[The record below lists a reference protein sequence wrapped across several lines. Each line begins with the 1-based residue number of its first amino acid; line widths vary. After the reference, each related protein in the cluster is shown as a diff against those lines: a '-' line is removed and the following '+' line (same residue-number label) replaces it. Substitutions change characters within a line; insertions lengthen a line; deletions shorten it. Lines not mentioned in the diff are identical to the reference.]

1 MKMFL
6 AIVLAILVGLLVLL
20 SAGHED
26 AMKECERA
34 YSHDVCFDLLNN

>member
-6 AIVLAILVGLLVLL
+6 AIVLAAAVVLL
-20 SAGHED
+20 IVISSGQND
-26 AMKECERA
+26 AMLDCERT